1 MITTNTLQRAQHLLR
16 LAFSHVQITLYK
28 PFLHYIS
35 QSCMDNFTSN
45 QCYAYAAACVDVGR
59 NTIYN
64 ARQMEK
70 KDILAG
76 PYWFSIYTTFCATLT
91 LAFHVWENAE
101 VENALE
107 IIKDAEYG
115 RHVLTRLAYQST
127 AAESLSETLGVSLDS
142 EAYHSFVG
150 ELISRLRSFL
160 HGYLRDLGMTS
171 STQG

>member
-1 MITTNTLQRAQHLLR
+1 
-16 LAFSHVQITLYK
+16 
-28 PFLHYIS
+28 
-35 QSCMDNFTSN
+35 MDNITSN

-70 KDILAG
+70 QDILTG
-76 PYWFSIYTTFCATLT
+76 PYWFSIYTTFCATLALT
-91 LAFHVWENAE
+91 FNVWENAE
-101 VENALE
+101 VQNVLGTV
-107 IIKDAEYG
+107 KDAEYG

-127 AAESLSETLGVSLDS
+127 AAESLSETLGVSFDPG
-142 EAYHSFVG
+142 EYHNFVG
-150 ELISRLRSFL
+150 ELIVRLRSFL